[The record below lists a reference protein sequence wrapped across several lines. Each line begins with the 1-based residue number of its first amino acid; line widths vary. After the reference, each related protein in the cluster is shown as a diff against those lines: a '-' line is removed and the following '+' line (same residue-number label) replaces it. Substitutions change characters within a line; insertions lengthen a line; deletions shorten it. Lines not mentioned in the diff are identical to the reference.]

1 MLHVVLSWH
10 QRQEIHTSS
19 PDCYIYLVQGNF
31 NVCLFATF
39 WPWAVHPSFMKQI
52 LSITSIHAILFN
64 MWDHRENI
72 DIGTMQSTVKQG
84 FLDLLMTNLG
94 LWSSD
99 ALSENLLLLV
109 SQAPYCDRWFFSWY
123 YLHSILG
130 DGVCAPGLVV
140 WGFRPFFSGVITQP
154 TNASI

>member
-1 MLHVVLSWH
+1 MLHVILSWH
-10 QRQEIHTSS
+10 QRQEIHICS

-39 WPWAVHPSFMKQI
+39 WPCAVHPSFMKQI
-52 LSITSIHAILFN
+52 LSITSIQAILFN
-64 MWDHRENI
+64 IWDHRENI
-72 DIGTMQSTVKQG
+72 DIGTMQSTVQQG

-99 ALSENLLLLV
+99 ALSEKLLLLV
-109 SQAPYCDRWFFSWY
+109 SQAPYCDRWFFFWY
-123 YLHSILG
+123 CLHSILG
-130 DGVCAPGLVV
+130 HGVRALGLVV
-140 WGFRPFFSGVITQP
+140 RGFCPFFSGVITQP